1 MPLERDV
8 ISVTP
13 QPVIP
18 EPPKRSLPPI
28 LAKTVNLCVNCVV
41 APGRMAAR
49 MARSRHERHYHLRHR
64 FGRHHLAADVGFVVA
79 ILALIGINGYLFF
92 IRPSILPSA
101 VKLEWITT
109 PTTVRSGDALTF
121 TLTFRHD
128 GDEPLE
134 DATVAL
140 RLPEHFLVQSVAP
153 DAYDAV
159 THTVRIGSFA
169 PGASGRIAVRG
180 ITDAP
185 DGTTLRIEG
194 TLHGKGATRSERV
207 VASGSVDVRGAAIAF
222 AIGPQ
227 GDGPAIV
234 RLGQSM
240 EVGASYYAAEDEPT
254 SLYAR
259 AFRVTVSGPLPAKI
273 TAITSGA
280 TVRRG
285 EIRWPFRGVRLAGE
299 TVGEVFVLMP
309 PTADEWRSNSR
320 MNTNV
325 TNKGKGVAYVL
336 TPELILAED
345 DGGVP
350 TARIVGPSLTLE
362 IAGELRM
369 TSSAR
374 YFTPEGDQVGRGPL
388 PPRVGQTTKY
398 WVTWDAQN
406 ILRNVDRVTVQAALP
421 DGVEWTERMTATD
434 GEGPAFDVASR
445 TVRWA
450 IGKLERAMSASFE
463 LALIPSAE
471 QVGSFVPLLG
481 ETKMQG
487 VDDLGIELTATV
499 PAVTTELLGDER
511 ARGKGRVVQ

>member
-1 MPLERDV
+1 MSSDHDV
-8 ISVTP
+8 TPVTP

-18 EPPKRSLPPI
+18 GPSRRSLPPI

-49 MARSRHERHYHLRHR
+49 MARSRHERHYHSRHR
-64 FGRHHLAADVGFVVA
+64 FGRHHLSADIGFVAV
-79 ILALIGINGYLFF
+79 ILALLGINGYLFF
-92 IRPSILPSA
+92 VRPSILPSA
-101 VKLEWITT
+101 VKLEWSAT

-128 GDEPLE
+128 GDEPLV

-140 RLPEHFLVQSVAP
+140 RLPEHFLVQSVVP

-159 THTVRIGSFA
+159 THTVRIGALA
-169 PGASGRIAVRG
+169 PGASGRVAVRG

-194 TLHGKGATRSERV
+194 TLHGKDATRSERV
-207 VASGSVDVRGAAIAF
+207 VANGTVEVRGVVIAF

-234 RLGQSM
+234 RLGQAV
-240 EVGASYYAAEDEPT
+240 EIGASYYATEDEPT
-254 SLYAR
+254 LLVAR
-259 AFRVTVSGPLPAKI
+259 AFRITVSRPLPAKI

-285 EIRWPFRGVRLAGE
+285 EIRWPFRGVRPVGE
-299 TVGEVFVLMP
+299 TRGEAFLLTP
-309 PTADEWRSNSR
+309 PKEVSES
-320 MNTNV
+320 TN
-325 TNKGKGVAYVL
+325 GAAYVL

-345 DGGVP
+345 DSGVP
-350 TARIVGPSLTLE
+350 TARIVGSPFTLE
-362 IAGELRM
+362 VAGELRIAA
-369 TSSAR
+369 SAR
-374 YFTPEGDQVGRGPL
+374 YFTPEGDQVGRGSL

-398 WVTWDAQN
+398 WVTWDAKH
-406 ILRNVDRVTVQAALP
+406 LVREADRVTVRAVLP
-421 DGVEWTERMTATD
+421 DGVEWTERAMATD
-434 GEGPAFDVASR
+434 GAEPAFDAMSR
-445 TVRWA
+445 TLTWA

-463 LALIPSAE
+463 LAVTPTIG
-471 QVGSFVPLLG
+471 QTGSFAALLG
-481 ETKMQG
+481 ETTARG
-487 VDDLGIELTATV
+487 VDDLGTELAATA

-511 ARGKGRVVQ
+511 AKGKGKVSQ

>member
-1 MPLERDV
+1 MIDEREIIHAEAKPVGVPPTRPL
-8 ISVTP
+8 S
-13 QPVIP
+13 
-18 EPPKRSLPPI
+18 PI
-28 LAKTVNLCVNCVV
+28 LARTVNLCVNCVV

-49 MARSRHERHYHLRHR
+49 MARSRHERHYHARHR

-79 ILALIGINGYLFF
+79 ILVLLGINGYLFF
-92 IRPSILPSA
+92 VRPSILPSA
-101 VKLEWITT
+101 VKLEWSAT

-134 DATVAL
+134 DTTVAL
-140 RLPEHFLVQSVAP
+140 RLPEHFLVQSVVP

-159 THTVRIGSFA
+159 THTVRIGALA
-169 PGASGRIAVRG
+169 PGASGRVVVHG

-194 TLHGKGATRSERV
+194 TFHGKGATRSERV
-207 VASGSVDVRGAAIAF
+207 VANGDTEVRGVAVSF

-234 RLGQSM
+234 RLGQAV
-240 EVGASYYAAEDEPT
+240 EIGASYYATEDEPT
-254 SLYAR
+254 PLNAR

-273 TAITSGA
+273 TAITPGA
-280 TVRRG
+280 VVRRG
-285 EIRWPFRGVRLAGE
+285 EIRWPFRDVRPAGE
-299 TVGEVFVLMP
+299 TTGEAFLFTP
-309 PTADEWRSNSR
+309 PRAVSGSVNGT
-320 MNTNV
+320 V
-325 TNKGKGVAYVL
+325 YIF

-345 DGGVP
+345 DKSTP
-350 TARIVGPSLTLE
+350 TARIVGSPLTLA
-362 IAGELRM
+362 IAGELRIAV
-369 TSSAR
+369 SAR

-406 ILRNVDRVTVQAALP
+406 ILRNADQVTVRAVLP

-434 GEGPAFDVASR
+434 GEGPTLDATSR
-445 TVRWA
+445 TVTWA
-450 IGKLERAMSASFE
+450 IGKLDRAMSASFE
-463 LALIPSAE
+463 LAVTPTTE
-471 QVGSFVPLLG
+471 QMGSFAALLE
-481 ETKMQG
+481 ETKAQG
-487 VDDLGIELTATV
+487 VDDLRTELAATA

-511 ARGKGRVVQ
+511 ASGKGKVSQ